1 MALQAEAKKRKLD
14 SAERDDG
21 GKVKKVKKEKKVR
34 RDKNE
39 KVRSTLSGIDCCHS
53 VWSASDLSPAELSLV
68 ERGV

>member
-1 MALQAEAKKRKLD
+1 MQAERGPIVDIASLGDPMALQAEAKKRKLD
-14 SAERDDG
+14 SAERDDR

-53 VWSASDLSPAELSLV
+53 V
-68 ERGV
+68 